1 MNRESFNWRRS
12 FLKNKKILVTGG
24 AGFIGSHLVRLL
36 LSQNHEVICFDNL
49 ISGQY
54 QLVEPLLTHPHF
66 TFIEGDIT
74 HPLPSLS
81 VDQVYNLASP
91 ASPKDYQKN
100 PIATIKTNVIGMANV
115 LDFAATCS
123 ATVLQASTSEVYGDP
138 EVHPQVESYLG
149 RVNPIGIR
157 SCYDEGKRSA
167 ETLCSD
173 YARQFNLDVKIARI
187 FNTYGPHMRK
197 DDGRVVSNFINQ
209 ALLGEDI
216 TLYGNGDQTRSF
228 CYVEDLVA
236 GLVALMNSTQDYS
249 PVNLGNPS
257 EISMKEL
264 ALTVKAL
271 IPSDSTITYKPLPQ
285 DDPTRR
291 CPDITKAQKNLSWS
305 PTTTLRDGLIQTIS
319 YFKNL

>member
-1 MNRESFNWRRS
+1 MNNELLSWRKS
-12 FLKNKKILVTGG
+12 FLKNKTILVTGG
-24 AGFIGSHLVRLL
+24 AGFIGSHLVRQL
-36 LSQNHEVICFDNL
+36 LSQNHEVICLDNL

-54 QLVEPLLTHPHF
+54 QLIKPLLSIDNF
-66 TFIEGDIT
+66 TFIEADIT
-74 HPLPSLS
+74 NKLPELK

-100 PIATIKTNVIGMANV
+100 PIATIKTNVIGMSNV
-115 LDFAATCS
+115 LDFALNCGAR
-123 ATVLQASTSEVYGDP
+123 VLQASTSEVYGDP

-173 YARQFNLDVKIARI
+173 YARQFKLDVKIARI

-209 ALLGEDI
+209 ALMNEAI
-216 TLYGNGDQTRSF
+216 TLYGSGEQTRSF
-228 CYVEDLVA
+228 CFVKDLVE
-236 GLVALMNSTQDYS
+236 GLMALMNSDHDYS

-257 EISMKEL
+257 EISMREL
-264 ALTVKAL
+264 AMTIKEI
-271 IPSDSTITYKPLPQ
+271 IPSDSPIIYKPLPQ

-291 CPDITKAQKNLSWS
+291 CPDITKAKNILNWE
-305 PTTTLRDGLIQTIS
+305 PKTNLADGLRETIS

>member
-1 MNRESFNWRRS
+1 MCNWRRS

-36 LSQNHEVICFDNL
+36 LEQNHQVICLDNL

-54 QLVEPLLTHPHF
+54 QLVESLLNNPRF

-74 HPLPSLS
+74 HPLPLMS

-115 LDFAATCS
+115 LDFAHACS
-123 ATVLQASTSEVYGDP
+123 AKVLQASTSEVYGDP
-138 EVHPQVESYLG
+138 EVHPQPETYLG
-149 RVNPIGIR
+149 RVNSIGIR

-173 YARQFNLDVKIARI
+173 YARQFSLDVKIARI

-209 ALLGEDI
+209 ALMGEEI
-216 TLYGNGDQTRSF
+216 TLYGSGEQTRSF
-228 CYVEDLVA
+228 CYVQDLVR
-236 GLVALMNSTQDYS
+236 GLVALMNSSHDYS

-257 EISMKEL
+257 EISMQKL
-264 ALTVKAL
+264 ALTIKDL
-271 IPSDSTITYKPLPQ
+271 IPSESSIIYKPLPQ

-291 CPDITKAQKNLSWS
+291 CPDITKAQNILSWS
-305 PTTTLRDGLIQTIS
+305 PTTDLEVGLAQTIA

>member
-1 MNRESFNWRRS
+1 MSNWRRS

-36 LSQNHEVICFDNL
+36 LKQNHEVICLDNL

-66 TFIEGDIT
+66 TFIEADIT
-74 HPLPSLS
+74 HPLPSMS

-115 LDFAATCS
+115 LDFANSCS

-138 EVHPQVESYLG
+138 EIHPQVESYLG

-187 FNTYGPHMRK
+187 FNTYGPHMRR

-209 ALLGEDI
+209 ALLGENI
-216 TLYGNGDQTRSF
+216 TLYGNGEQTRSF
-228 CYVEDLVA
+228 CYIEDLVT
-236 GLVALMNSTQDYS
+236 GLVALMNSTHDYS

-257 EISMKEL
+257 EISMREL
-264 ALTVKAL
+264 ALMIKNL
-271 IPSDSTITYKPLPQ
+271 IPSDSSIIYKELPQ
-285 DDPTRR
+285 DDPSRR
-291 CPDITKAQKNLSWS
+291 CPDITKAKKILSWS
-305 PTTTLRDGLIQTIS
+305 PTTDLRDGLAQTIS

>member
-1 MNRESFNWRRS
+1 MSNWRRS

-36 LSQNHEVICFDNL
+36 LKQNHEVICLDNL

-66 TFIEGDIT
+66 TFIEADIT
-74 HPLPSLS
+74 HPLPSMS

-115 LDFAATCS
+115 LDFANSCS

-138 EVHPQVESYLG
+138 EIHPQVESYLG

-187 FNTYGPHMRK
+187 FNTYGPHMRR

-209 ALLGEDI
+209 ALLGENI
-216 TLYGNGDQTRSF
+216 TLYGNGEQTRSF
-228 CYVEDLVA
+228 CYIEDLVT
-236 GLVALMNSTQDYS
+236 GLVALMNSTHDYS

-257 EISMKEL
+257 EISMREL
-264 ALTVKAL
+264 ALMIKNL
-271 IPSDSTITYKPLPQ
+271 IPSDSSIIYKALPQ
-285 DDPTRR
+285 DDPSRR
-291 CPDITKAQKNLSWS
+291 CPDITKAKKILSWS
-305 PTTTLRDGLIQTIS
+305 PTTDLRDGLAQTIS

>member
-1 MNRESFNWRRS
+1 M
-12 FLKNKKILVTGG
+12 
-24 AGFIGSHLVRLL
+24 
-36 LSQNHEVICFDNL
+36 
-49 ISGQY
+49 
-54 QLVEPLLTHPHF
+54 
-66 TFIEGDIT
+66 
-74 HPLPSLS
+74 
-81 VDQVYNLASP
+81 DQVYNLASP

-115 LDFAATCS
+115 LDFAATCN

-138 EVHPQVESYLG
+138 EIHPQVESYLG

-249 PVNLGNPS
+249 PINLGNPS

-264 ALTVKAL
+264 ALTIKAL
-271 IPSDSTITYKPLPQ
+271 IPSDSSIIYKPLPQ

-291 CPDITKAQKNLSWS
+291 CPDITKAQRNLSWS
-305 PTTTLRDGLIQTIS
+305 PTTSLRDGLIQTIT

>member
-36 LSQNHEVICFDNL
+36 LKQNHEVICFDNL

-54 QLVEPLLTHPHF
+54 QLVEPLLTQPHF

-74 HPLPSLS
+74 QTLPSLS

-115 LDFAATCS
+115 LDFANACQ

-138 EVHPQVESYLG
+138 EIHPQVESYLG

-271 IPSDSTITYKPLPQ
+271 IPSDSTIIYKPLPQ

>member
-36 LSQNHEVICFDNL
+36 LKQNHEVICFDNL

-74 HPLPSLS
+74 QTLPSLS

-115 LDFAATCS
+115 LDFANACQ

-138 EVHPQVESYLG
+138 EIHPQVESYLG

-271 IPSDSTITYKPLPQ
+271 IPSDSTIIYKPLPQ